1 MFQFVTKYQN
11 FSPVF
16 LRLGLSLVFL
26 LFGVQKLLNPGQ
38 TTSEVQL
45 LTNFDLV
52 DAAAANFYSGLVEI
66 LVAGSFL
73 FGFQVR
79 LFALVSFVMVS
90 IFFLS
95 FLSKYG
101 ASINPDLYRD
111 IGLAGASLALF
122 LMGPGPI
129 SIDNSSSKEKK
140 EVNKYVGLLLFA
152 ATLLSSGFI
161 YQSYY
166 KPTSIAR
173 IQATGETVTI
183 NMRVLQNQWKWQVDT
198 IQVSHGERK
207 EAIQKLGPIKEQ
219 ATIRVQSGDKVKL
232 NIYNEDTYDHGFAID
247 VFGVNKRLFPQTTT
261 VVEFTASLAGRFNF
275 YCSVPCGEGHYEQ
288 IGTLIVGD
296 SQVQVP
302 ISQTIA
308 FNSSPFGNVRQCQ
321 K

>member
-183 NMRVLQNQWKWQVDT
+183 NMRVLQNQWKWEPSVVKVNPGD
-198 IQVSHGERK
+198 
-207 EAIQKLGPIKEQ
+207 
-219 ATIRVQSGDKVKL
+219 RVII
-232 NIYNEDTYDHGFAID
+232 NIYNEDVYDHGFAID

-308 FNSSPFGNVRQCQ
+308 FNSSPFGNVRQCH